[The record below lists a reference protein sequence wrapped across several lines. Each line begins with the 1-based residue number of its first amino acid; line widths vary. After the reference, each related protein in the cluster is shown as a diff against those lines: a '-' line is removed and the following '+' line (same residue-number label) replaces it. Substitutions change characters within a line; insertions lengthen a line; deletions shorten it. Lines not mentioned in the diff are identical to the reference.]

1 MLKKLFQILSA
12 QPMARKIGLDSPETT
27 LRRRQIIEEK
37 SFLRKFYHECYLSIT
52 TSLPNHIDGPI
63 LELGSGAG
71 FLKEYIPKLLTSEII
86 TIPNV
91 DIILDGT
98 RLPFSTNVLG
108 GIVMIDVLHHIPNA
122 ASFFS
127 DAATCIK
134 PGGVIIMI
142 EPWSTLWSRFVY
154 RHLHHEPFDP
164 NVEDWKIPTGGPLSQ
179 ANSALPWIIFE
190 RDREKFEKEFPQFHI
205 QEIFLNFPFCY
216 LLSGGVSL
224 RASIPGKMYNAVRK
238 IENLTQPWIN
248 SFAMFAKVML
258 RHKIPNSQLTS

>member
-1 MLKKLFQILSA
+1 MLKKLLQLFFAHPL
-12 QPMARKIGLDSPETT
+12 ARKIDLDAPETT
-27 LRRRQIIEEK
+27 VLRRQIIQGK
-37 SFLRKFYHECYLSIT
+37 AFLKNFYHECYLSIAE
-52 TSLPNHIDGPI
+52 SLPNHIDGPI

-86 TIPNV
+86 MIPNV

-142 EPWSTLWSRFVY
+142 EPWSTIWSRFVY
-154 RHLHHEPFDP
+154 RHLHHEPFELD
-164 NVEDWKIPTGGPLSQ
+164 VKEWKLPTGGPLSQ

-190 RDREKFEKEFPQFHI
+190 RDRKKFDKEFPQF
-205 QEIFLNFPFCY
+205 QVKEIMLNFPFSY
-216 LLSGGVSL
+216 ILSGGVSL
-224 RASIPGKMYNAVRK
+224 RSMIPGNMYKAIRK
-238 IENLTQPWIN
+238 IENIAQPWMN
-248 SFAMFAKVML
+248 SLAMFAKVML
-258 RHKIPNSQLTS
+258 RHKNF